1 MQKRKQSVL
10 KQRKTV
16 WSSRRNILMKK
27 VQRKILR
34 RNHAH
39 FLFMQD
45 HGEQISPLS
54 QATLHS

>member
-10 KQRKTV
+10 KKRKTV

-27 VQRKILR
+27 VKRKILR

-45 HGEQISPLS
+45 HGEPVGA
-54 QATLHS
+54 ATPA